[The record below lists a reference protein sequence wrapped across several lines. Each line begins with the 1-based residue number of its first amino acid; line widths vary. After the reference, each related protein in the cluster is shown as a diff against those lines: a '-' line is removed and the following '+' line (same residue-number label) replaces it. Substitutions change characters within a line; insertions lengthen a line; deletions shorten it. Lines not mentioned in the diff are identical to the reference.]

1 MSKPD
6 YQKEIQRRLDQSAI
20 AFSGLCMIHCLLTS
34 VLFIIFPVLSATLVT
49 VEDFHQFLLWF
60 VLPVSL
66 LGLLLGYF
74 RCGDKVALLL
84 GVIGLSQLIIAAI
97 FGNEFFS
104 ELSEI
109 VITSLGSLILIAAH
123 IRNYQLCACDECK
136 VSLFSHFKE
145 RNLE

>member
-34 VLFIIFPVLSATLVT
+34 VLFIIFPVLGATLVT
-49 VEDFHQFLLWF
+49 VEKFHQFLLWF

-66 LGLLLGYF
+66 LALLLGYF
-74 RCGDKVALLL
+74 RRKDKLALLL
-84 GVIGLSQLIIAAI
+84 GLAGLSQMSVAAI

-104 ELSEI
+104 ELSEV
-109 VITSLGSLILIAAH
+109 VITPLGSLILIAGH
-123 IRNYQLCACDECK
+123 IRNYQICRCNECK
-136 VSLFSHFKE
+136 V
-145 RNLE
+145 

>member
-34 VLFIIFPVLSATLVT
+34 VLFIIFPVLGATLVT
-49 VEDFHQFLLWF
+49 VEKFHQLLLWL

-66 LGLLLGYF
+66 LALLLGYF
-74 RCGDKVALLL
+74 RRKDKLALLL
-84 GVIGLSQLIIAAI
+84 GLTGLSQLIVAVI

-104 ELSEI
+104 ELSEA
-109 VITSLGSLILIAAH
+109 VVTSLGGLILIVGH
-123 IRNYQLCACDECK
+123 IRNYQLCRCDQCEA
-136 VSLFSHFKE
+136 
-145 RNLE
+145 